1 MSKTMYRYPWLA
13 CDEPRN
19 LSNEDLIGKFDFY
32 RFVYK
37 WTPEGERNELQDRI
51 SDLYDEIVRRKLNK
65 KD

>member
-1 MSKTMYRYPWLA
+1 MYRYPWLA

-19 LSNEDLIGKFDFY
+19 LSDEDLIGKFDFY

-51 SDLYDEIVRRKLNK
+51 SDLYDEIMRRKLNK